1 MKVAIGRFGRP
12 HGVRGEI
19 RFWPYN
25 QASELLK
32 PKKMVTIGSSPGQIE
47 TLYLETVRFDAKSAL
62 VRFEGISD
70 RDVVGRLTNAFWFES
85 RESFPPLADDEFYYA
100 DLIGLKVVTADGEQV
115 GHIKDVVDSGPAE
128 IFVLDRD
135 GREAMLP
142 NVDEFVVEMDFDG
155 GRVIVSPPEGLI
167 DGLGNSS

>member
-1 MKVAIGRFGRP
+1 M
-12 HGVRGEI
+12 RGEI

-32 PKKMVTIGSSPGQIE
+32 PERPVTVGRSPEHVE
-47 TLYLETVRFDAKSAL
+47 TLYLETLRFDAKSAL

-70 RDVVGRLTNAFWFES
+70 RDVVSRLTNSIWFES
-85 RESFPPLADDEFYYA
+85 RESFPPLDDDEFYYA
-100 DLIGLKVVTADGEQV
+100 DLIGLTVVTADGEQI

-128 IFVLDRD
+128 IFVIDRD

-142 NVDEFVVEMDFDG
+142 NVEEIVIEMDFDG
-155 GRVIVSPPEGLI
+155 GCVIVSPPNGLI